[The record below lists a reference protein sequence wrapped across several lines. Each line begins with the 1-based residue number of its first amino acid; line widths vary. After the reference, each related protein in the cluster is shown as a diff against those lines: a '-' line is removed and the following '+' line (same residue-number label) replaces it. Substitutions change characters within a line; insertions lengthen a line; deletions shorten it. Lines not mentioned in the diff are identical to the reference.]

1 MYYFCI
7 RVWKYEKRLCSLL
20 IIMMIEIKDAVL
32 RNSEFI
38 FSKPVSLTIE
48 RGEHI
53 AFIGSNGGGK
63 SVMAQ
68 MITGKYPL
76 KKGHISLNST
86 LSPVYKN
93 IKFIS
98 FKDSYGPVDSSY
110 YLQQRWNSQDSED
123 SPSVRDV
130 LAAVMGNDYDDT
142 FLSLLGVDKMLDK
155 QLVLLSS
162 GEMRKFQL
170 TKALL
175 NRPRILII
183 DNPFIGLD
191 VDTRALLCDFLGK
204 LAGMGNVQIILLLSK
219 ADEIPDFVTHIV
231 PVNNLCCGKKTKRC
245 DFRDVKPEIPVI
257 DNLYLSEMPVTGYLP
272 PEKVLLAAEF
282 SSVSLPNLVD
292 IKSDNDIVID
302 MRNVTV
308 KYGEHTILD
317 SLNWTV
323 RRGEKWSLLG
333 KNGSG
338 KSTLLSLVCADN
350 PQGYACD
357 ITLFGSR
364 RGSGES
370 IWEIKKRI
378 GYVSP
383 EMHRS
388 YSENIPA
395 INIVASGL
403 HDSIGLYVR
412 PKPGHFAVCE
422 WWMNIFGILHL
433 RDRMF
438 LQLSDGEQRMVLLA
452 RAFVKDPELLILDE
466 PFHGLDTRNHLLVQ
480 SIIEA
485 FCRRP
490 GKTFIMVTHYEH
502 ELPECINKSL
512 VLSKMN

>member
-1 MYYFCI
+1 MDLFVFEPI
-7 RVWKYEKRLCSLL
+7 LSVFLCNFADTKGFSF
-20 IIMMIEIKDAVL
+20 MMIEIKDAVL
-32 RNSEFI
+32 RNPEFI
-38 FSKPVSLTIE
+38 FRGPVSLTIE
-48 RGEHI
+48 NGEHI
-53 AFIGSNGGGK
+53 AFIGPNGGGK
-63 SVMAQ
+63 SVMTQ

-76 KKGHISLNST
+76 RKGHIVYDTELF
-86 LSPVYKN
+86 PVHKN
-93 IKFIS
+93 IKFMS

-110 YLQQRWNSQDSED
+110 YLQQRWNSQDSEE

-130 LAAVMGNDYDDT
+130 LAAVMGDDCDDS
-142 FLSLLGVDKMLDK
+142 FLSLFGVNKMLDK

-219 ADEIPDFVTHIV
+219 ANEIPDFVTHIV
-231 PVNNLCCGKKTKRC
+231 PVNNMCCGKKTKRC
-245 DFRDVKPEIPVI
+245 DFRDVKPE
-257 DNLYLSEMPVTGYLP
+257 MPVTRDLH
-272 PEKVLLAAEF
+272 PEKVSVAAEF
-282 SSVSLPNLVD
+282 SSVRPPELGD
-292 IKSDNDIVID
+292 FKSANDIVID

-333 KNGSG
+333 RNGTG

-412 PKPGHFAVCE
+412 PKQGHFAVCE

-466 PFHGLDTRNHLLVQ
+466 PFHGLDSRNHLLVQ
-480 SIIEA
+480 SIIET
-485 FCRRP
+485 FCYRP